1 MTPHPIIW
9 TEPSPFWSEA
19 TTPSVNGIAQP
30 QFNQPAILRFTTDSF
45 MEEFFNVLATDPLR
59 LGEYRIQ
66 PETWRGIASMPA
78 PERPAQAFAIALQ
91 RLGLTRRRLTGA
103 GPGGNLPS
111 KPPPSVAP
119 PGQPLKLYQPAHQRY
134 YLVTSCLV
142 CQIAG
147 LPDRKLDTGKHE
159 RASFVIRRLFPP
171 DGGSDTPITTWDEYG
186 WLPGT
191 GNGSWEKLGNNG
203 SARQLLPDEERL
215 PLFAVNFTQDDQR
228 RRRLFAGLIPVA
240 KREAYLGAGLSNP
253 PITTKT
259 SRKILLRKEVIEPWK
274 QLIDR
279 AAKVKSTLAETID
292 GNPTPHQDTLIKA
305 AREQIQTV
313 SWYILLDFAR
323 YLHDYIPNVYQS
335 ILGNAPDQ
343 PLNPAQQTLLTTLN
357 TIKVG
362 SDLVS
367 ELKGNSALQTV
378 AASLSDALLR
388 IGAHQTRLE
397 QVDSPYDRSTLS
409 ASWPDFLFPLA
420 DPSVNFSAEAPLP
433 PSALPANLTPDE
445 SQELDFSEASS
456 GNDPDKERVD
466 HLAVL
471 VVRALPDETPAAEPA
486 VPLAAIPP
494 KDAINGWFVIRCA
507 YERPSCGPLHDDSLS
522 AATEPFQLAGFFDPD
537 APARPIRIG
546 LPLDTTPAGLR
557 KFDKN
562 TAFFISDLLC
572 GQIKRLGS
580 VTFGDL
586 VRSVLPWPLHKDL
599 SAPDSGPCQAGPGGP
614 NFGTICSLSIPI
626 ITLCAFFLL
635 IIMIFLLD
643 IIFFWLPYFIIC
655 FPIPGLKTK
664 K

>member
-1 MTPHPIIW
+1 MTPHEIIW
-9 TEPSPFWSEA
+9 TEPSPFWGEA
-19 TTPSVNGIAQP
+19 TTPSVNGGSRAQ
-30 QFNQPAILRFTTDSF
+30 FDQPAILRFTTDSF

-66 PETWRGIASMPA
+66 PETWRGIVSMPA
-78 PERPAQAFAIALQ
+78 PEKPAPAFAIALQ
-91 RLGLTRRRLTGA
+91 RLGLARRRFTAGA
-103 GPGGNLPS
+103 GGNLPS
-111 KPPPSVAP
+111 RPPSSVAP
-119 PGQPLKLYQPAHQRY
+119 PEQLLKLYQPAHQRF

-142 CQIAG
+142 CQISG
-147 LPDRKLDTGKHE
+147 FPDRKVDTGKQE

-171 DGGSDTPITTWDEYG
+171 DGSSDTPINTWNEYG
-186 WLPGT
+186 WIPGV
-191 GNGSWEKLGNNG
+191 GSGSWEKLGNHG
-203 SARQLLPDEERL
+203 SPPQLLPDEERL
-215 PLFAVNFTQDDQR
+215 PLFGVNFTQDDQR
-228 RRRLFAGLIPVA
+228 RRRLFAGLIPVG
-240 KREAYLGAGLSNP
+240 KREAYFGAGLSNP
-253 PITTKT
+253 PVTAKT
-259 SRKILLRKEVIEPWK
+259 SRKILLRKEVTEPWK
-274 QLIDR
+274 QLIGR
-279 AAKVKSTLAETID
+279 AAKVKSTLTETID

-305 AREQIQTV
+305 AREQLQTV

-323 YLHDYIPNVYQS
+323 YLDDYIPGVYQT

-343 PLNPAQQTLLTTLN
+343 PLNPAQQTLLTALN
-357 TIKVG
+357 TIKLG
-362 SDLVS
+362 SNLAT
-367 ELKGNSALQTV
+367 ELTTNSVIKTV
-378 AASLSDALLR
+378 AASLSDALRR

-397 QVDSPYDRSTLS
+397 QVDFSYDRSTFS
-409 ASWPDFLFPLA
+409 TSWPDFLFPLA
-420 DPSVNFSAEAPLP
+420 DPSVNFAAEVPLP
-433 PSALPANLTPDE
+433 PAILAANLSPDE
-445 SQELDFSEASS
+445 LQELDLNEAAA
-456 GNDPDKERVD
+456 GDDPGQERVD
-466 HLAVL
+466 QLAVL
-471 VVRALPDETPAAEPA
+471 LVRALSDQTPAAEPA
-486 VPLAAIPP
+486 IPIAAIPP

-522 AATEPFQLAGFFDPD
+522 AATQPFQLAGFFDPD

-599 SAPDSGPCQAGPGGP
+599 SAPDSGPCQAGSGGP

-635 IIMIFLLD
+635 MIMIFLLD

-655 FPIPGLKTK
+655 FPIPGFKTK